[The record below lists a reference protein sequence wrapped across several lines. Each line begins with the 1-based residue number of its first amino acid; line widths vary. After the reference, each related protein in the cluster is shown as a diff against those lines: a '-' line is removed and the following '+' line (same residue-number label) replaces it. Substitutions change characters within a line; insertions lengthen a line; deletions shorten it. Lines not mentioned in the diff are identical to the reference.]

1 MADSNSTLPKPFV
14 FVLMPFDKKFN
25 DVYQLGI
32 KKACDEAG
40 TYAERIDE
48 QIFKESIL
56 QRIYNQIDKADV
68 IISDMTGRNPNV
80 FYETG
85 YAHALGKN
93 VILLTQNED
102 DIPFDLKHYP
112 HIIYGGVITELIP
125 QLEKRVKWAI
135 EHAQREELQPKPPV
149 EFYCQGTSLADNP
162 TVLIEKS
169 TDQIWLELDCHNS
182 DDRTIQTTRFQVA
195 FVTSGFS
202 ITSEWGERE
211 SRRHLTDAVRLPK
224 GGCIHMLTETFALY
238 PGGWRSFYIGFFMKN
253 SKAFPTEFIETI
265 TLRMLSEDG
274 GRDYPFKIEC
284 KTPQDKED

>member
-1 MADSNSTLPKPFV
+1 METSPSTLPKPFV
-14 FVLMPFDKKFN
+14 FVLMPFDKNFN

-40 TYAERIDE
+40 AYAERIDE

-56 QRIYNQIDKADV
+56 QRIYNQIAKADV
-68 IISDMTGRNPNV
+68 IIADMTGRNPNV

-93 VILLTQNED
+93 VILLTQNAD

-135 EHAQREELQPKPPV
+135 EHTQREGFQPKPPV
-149 EFYCQGTSLADNP
+149 EFYSQGISLSENP
-162 TVLIEKS
+162 TLPLKKE
-169 TDQIWLELDCHNS
+169 TNQFTLHFDCHNP
-182 DDRTIQTTRFQVA
+182 DDRTIQTVRFQVA
-195 FVTSGFS
+195 YVTSEFFSQSFWKRKSNNVIRHPKSGF
-202 ITSEWGERE
+202 
-211 SRRHLTDAVRLPK
+211 
-224 GGCIHMLTETFALY
+224 IHTPSGTFSLY
-238 PGGWRSFYIGFFMKN
+238 PGGWESFGITFRTQGLKKFT
-253 SKAFPTEFIETI
+253 AGEIETI

-274 GRDYPFKIEC
+274 GRDYPFKLEC
-284 KTPQDKED
+284 KLPQDKTD

>member
-1 MADSNSTLPKPFV
+1 MAASHSTLPKPFV

-32 KKACDEAG
+32 KKACDETGA
-40 TYAERIDE
+40 YAERIDE

-93 VILLTQNED
+93 VILLTQNAD

-135 EHAQREELQPKPPV
+135 EHAQREEFQPKPPV
-149 EFYCQGTSLADNP
+149 EFYHQGISLAENP
-162 TVLIEKS
+162 TFPIKKDTKLFIVNF
-169 TDQIWLELDCHNS
+169 DCHNP
-182 DDRTIQTTRFQVA
+182 DDRTIQTVRFQVA
-195 FVTSGFS
+195 FVTSEFFPRSVTAGGDS
-202 ITSEWGERE
+202 IN
-211 SRRHLTDAVRLPK
+211 VIRLPK
-224 GGCIHMLTETFALY
+224 GGFIHTPFESFSLY
-238 PGGWRSFYIGFFMKN
+238 PGGWESFRIRFITQGEKKF
-253 SKAFPTEFIETI
+253 TTGDIETI

-274 GRDYPFKIEC
+274 GRDYPFKLEC
-284 KTPQDKED
+284 KPSQDKTD

>member
-1 MADSNSTLPKPFV
+1 MATSYSTLPKPFV

-40 TYAERIDE
+40 AYAERIDE

-56 QRIYNQIDKADV
+56 NRIYNQIAKADV

-93 VILLTQNED
+93 VILLTQNAD

-135 EHAQREELQPKPPV
+135 EHAQREEFQPKPPV
-149 EFYCQGTSLADNP
+149 EFYSQGISLAENP
-162 TVLIEKS
+162 TLPIKKE
-169 TDQIWLELDCHNS
+169 TNQFRLHFDCHNT
-182 DDRTIQTTRFQVA
+182 DDRTIQTVRFQVV
-195 FVTSGFS
+195 FVTSEFLS
-202 ITSEWGERE
+202 RSFDSGEPIN
-211 SRRHLTDAVRLPK
+211 VIRLPK
-224 GGCIHMLTETFALY
+224 GGCIHTPFDTFSLY
-238 PGGWRSFYIGFFMKN
+238 PGGWESLCIMFRTQDGKKFTTGD
-253 SKAFPTEFIETI
+253 IETI

-284 KTPQDKED
+284 KPPQDKAD